1 VEAYLPRFLADPATI
16 LTAAIDLQLAIANYV
31 DTPSQL
37 LAILVHSPDLDVAAA
52 ARLHVT
58 WAGEIEGDVER
69 SIDNLLKAQQI
80 GQNDRFAVELLKL
93 GTILPC
99 FVSQ

>member
-1 VEAYLPRFLADPATI
+1 MKNTHTDRFSVRLKAV
-16 LTAAIDLQLAIANYV
+16 ANYV

-37 LAILVHSPDLDVAAA
+37 LAILVNSPDFNVAAA

-69 SIDNLLKAQQI
+69 AIYNLLKAQQI

-93 GTILPC
+93 GKILPC